1 MPEAKLLHNKTR
13 LQRWWDLSRLL
24 TNIFVNFGN
33 FFNSIILSPFLLR
46 KKYLQKTEEWAI
58 PVWLED
64 NDKNLG
70 GWGRGGGEGEFCL
83 RVWVKMNRFNF
94 LTHKY
99 ICSNLNTI
107 NLKVFRNH
115 SGIYRFKNKFKKD
128 SWEINPSGVHRN
140 MRVCILEINCECL
153 GGNQQ
158 YVCLPIC

>member
-70 GWGRGGGEGEFCL
+70 GWGWGGGGGRVLPEGMSKNEQIQF
-83 RVWVKMNRFNF
+83 FD
-94 LTHKY
+94 
-99 ICSNLNTI
+99 SQ
-107 NLKVFRNH
+107 
-115 SGIYRFKNKFKKD
+115 IY
-128 SWEINPSGVHRN
+128 
-140 MRVCILEINCECL
+140 L
-153 GGNQQ
+153 Q
-158 YVCLPIC
+158 